1 MKFGVNAV
9 KAVRKVEND
18 GAQYRRDL
26 RAAAIIMTDEL
37 SKEGQRDV
45 QAKIRA
51 VGLGKLGGAVGHTSM
66 KKEGQSGTG
75 RTPYGVIFAKG
86 GDESLGGGAL
96 ESYSRGSRIK
106 PTGANGDWL
115 WIPQPSV
122 PRFMRSG
129 GRRRRLTPALYNASS
144 LASTIGKL
152 VFKPISATRAL
163 LVIRKASVNIRTGRA
178 KAPLKRK
185 SNLSTNEKDVIAF
198 VGIKVTRRAKRF
210 DQTKVMQAK
219 AQKGPRV
226 MREALDRIRKSRA

>member
-9 KAVRKVEND
+9 KSVKKIESQ
-18 GAQYRRDL
+18 GAQYRKDL

-45 QAKIRA
+45 QTKIRA
-51 VGLGKLGGAVGHTSM
+51 VGLGKLGGAVGQTSM
-66 KKEGQSGTG
+66 RKERQEGTG
-75 RTPYGVIFAKG
+75 RAPYGVIFARG

-96 ESYSRGSRIK
+96 ESYSRGSRIT
-106 PTGANGDWL
+106 PINGNWL

-122 PRFMRSG
+122 PRFMRAG

-152 VFKPISATRAL
+152 VFKPISPTKAL
-163 LVIRKASVNIRTGRA
+163 LVIKKASVNIRTGRA
-178 KAPLKRK
+178 RAPLKRK

-198 VGIKVTRRAKRF
+198 VGIRVTRRAKRF

-219 AQKGPRV
+219 AQKGPQV
-226 MREALDRIRKSRA
+226 MRAALDRIRKARA